1 MFRQPT
7 HVDAHLTPMAEAV
20 YAVTILGTEVALAN
34 FDDGRDP
41 GYALPGIRH
50 GPSASASVCVHFNHS
65 EVNDMISIGRMMAAM
80 GLIVVVAG
88 CYEHT
93 YTVGA
98 GAPAGPVVYGE
109 WQHHWL
115 GGLIGE
121 RTHELGELCPSGNA
135 TIHDEQTFL
144 NGLVTFL
151 TSGIYTPT
159 TVTIRCSTGQSA
171 QLQLSRKEIV
181 SIVTAPAF
189 RERLETVLP
198 GRLREVESGIE
209 ALEEDFADG

>member
-1 MFRQPT
+1 
-7 HVDAHLTPMAEAV
+7 
-20 YAVTILGTEVALAN
+20 
-34 FDDGRDP
+34 
-41 GYALPGIRH
+41 
-50 GPSASASVCVHFNHS
+50 
-65 EVNDMISIGRMMAAM
+65 MISIGRMMAAI
-80 GLIVVVAG
+80 GLVLVVAG

-98 GAPAGPVVYGE
+98 GAPASPVVYDQWE
-109 WQHHWL
+109 NHWL
-115 GGLIGE
+115 AGLIGH
-121 RTHELGELCPSGNA
+121 RTHELSEVCPSGNA

-144 NGLVTFL
+144 NGLVSVL
-151 TSGIYTPT
+151 TSGIYAPT

>member
-1 MFRQPT
+1 
-7 HVDAHLTPMAEAV
+7 
-20 YAVTILGTEVALAN
+20 
-34 FDDGRDP
+34 
-41 GYALPGIRH
+41 
-50 GPSASASVCVHFNHS
+50 
-65 EVNDMISIGRMMAAM
+65 MISIGRMMAAM
-80 GLIVVVAG
+80 GLIVVVTG
-88 CYEHT
+88 CFEHT

-109 WQHHWL
+109 WQSHWL
-115 GGLIGE
+115 LGLTGH

-135 TIHDEQTFL
+135 TIHDEWTFL
-144 NGLVTFL
+144 NGLVAVL
-151 TSGIYTPT
+151 TTGIYAPT

-171 QLQLSRKEIV
+171 QLQLSRKEIA

-209 ALEEDFADG
+209 VLEEDFAGG